1 MREEENDVARI
12 LIIND
17 TQEILELFRVLLEEE
32 EGHETILSGFPFQQV
47 EDVEKINP
55 DLIIL
60 DFVFGDQKSG
70 WQMLQILK
78 MKRSTMHI
86 PVIVCTAALDEVREQ
101 EGYLVSQGIHV
112 IYKPFDIEHLITNVR
127 ELLEKHEHVSE
138 AADEEE
144 DDDNDH
150 DNKKRRKGS

>member
-1 MREEENDVARI
+1 MRGEEKDVARI
-12 LIIND
+12 LVIND

-32 EGHETILSGFPFQQV
+32 EGHEVILSGFPFQQID
-47 EDVEKINP
+47 DVEKIKP

-60 DFVFGDQKSG
+60 DFVFGDQRSG
-70 WQMLQILK
+70 WQMLQMLK

-86 PVIVCTAALDEVREQ
+86 PIIICSAAQDAVREQ

-112 IYKPFDIEHLITNVR
+112 IYKPFDIEHLVNNVR

-138 AADEEE
+138 AADDE
-144 DDDNDH
+144 DDDNENN
-150 DNKKRRKGS
+150 DNEHKKKRK